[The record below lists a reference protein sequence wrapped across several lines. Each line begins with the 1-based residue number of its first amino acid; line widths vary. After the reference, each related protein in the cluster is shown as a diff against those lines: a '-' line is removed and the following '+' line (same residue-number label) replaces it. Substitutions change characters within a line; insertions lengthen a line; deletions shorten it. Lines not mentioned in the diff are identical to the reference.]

1 MANKRISFNQK
12 HEVQQT
18 ATDNDD
24 LFRKTAD
31 NTNGTNEYSIDQQIA
46 HSLKKRQ
53 TYYLDDDII
62 EAIREMAHQTR
73 KDKSELVRELLRS
86 SALSEYITPNIDK

>member
-1 MANKRISFNQK
+1 MPSNKRESFNQK
-12 HEVQQT
+12 YKLEQSIN
-18 ATDNDD
+18 NDD

-31 NTNGTNEYSIDQQIA
+31 DNSTEKHTSGA
-46 HSLKKRQ
+46 HFSDIQRKRQ

-73 KDKSELVRELLRS
+73 KDKSELVRNLLRNS
-86 SALSEYITPNIDK
+86 ILNEYIK